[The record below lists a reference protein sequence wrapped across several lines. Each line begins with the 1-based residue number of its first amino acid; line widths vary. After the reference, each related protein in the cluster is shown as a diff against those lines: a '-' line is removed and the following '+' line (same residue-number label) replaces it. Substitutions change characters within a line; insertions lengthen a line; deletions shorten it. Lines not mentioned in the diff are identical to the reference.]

1 MSIHADVPDKLVQVA
16 VRALALHPPRDA
28 HQAVDVLYV
37 GRHLE
42 ALVRSSQQRYSSVS
56 IVVVFNQFGLKTCRG
71 LPFVYIR
78 KNKKKTCHL
87 SDFQVCFSIQ
97 VGCFDVAHTLWFTAV
112 GEGGEHL
119 LILRQLLFI
128 QISHHISL

>member
-78 KNKKKTCHL
+78 KN
-87 SDFQVCFSIQ
+87 
-97 VGCFDVAHTLWFTAV
+97 
-112 GEGGEHL
+112 
-119 LILRQLLFI
+119 
-128 QISHHISL
+128 